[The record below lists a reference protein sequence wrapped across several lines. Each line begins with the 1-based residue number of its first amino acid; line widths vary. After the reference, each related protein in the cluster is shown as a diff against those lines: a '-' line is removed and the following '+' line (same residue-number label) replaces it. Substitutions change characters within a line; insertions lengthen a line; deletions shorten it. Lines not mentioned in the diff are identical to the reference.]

1 MSNDKKPRVRNRD
14 KRFTLRVT
22 QEEKDTILA
31 AMAATNSKSVVEL
44 VINSINNSGIILVS
58 EVEKYS
64 AVLAKAKDLGKGI
77 NKGLDLIQL
86 QPEKFQTLINYLEK
100 DDRKNL
106 NAMISFSA
114 NLDRA
119 IKGYCIYEENI
130 KRSTDLTLKEVIKAK
145 KKGGLNHDQ

>member
-22 QEEKDTILA
+22 QEEKDFLLA

-44 VINSINNSGIILVS
+44 VLNSINNSGIVLVS

-64 AVLAKAKDLGKGI
+64 TVLSKAKDLGNNIKKGI
-77 NKGLDLIQL
+77 DLIQK
-86 QPEKFQTLINYLEK
+86 QPNRAKDFINYLEK
-100 DDRKNL
+100 DDGKNL
-106 NAMISFSA
+106 NAIVSFSA

-119 IKGYCIYEENI
+119 IKGYCIYEENV
-130 KRSTDLTLKEVIKAK
+130 KRITDLTLKEVIKAK
-145 KKGGLNHDQ
+145 KKRGPES

>member
-1 MSNDKKPRVRNRD
+1 MSNDKKPKIRNRD
-14 KRFTLRVT
+14 KRFTLRVS

-145 KKGGLNHDQ
+145 KKKGA

>member
-22 QEEKDTILA
+22 QEEKDFLLA

-44 VINSINNSGIILVS
+44 VLNSINNSGIVLVS

-64 AVLAKAKDLGKGI
+64 TVLSKAKDLGSNIKKGI
-77 NKGLDLIQL
+77 DHIQKK
-86 QPEKFQTLINYLEK
+86 PEKFQTLINYLEK
-100 DDRKNL
+100 DDGKNL
-106 NAMISFSA
+106 NAIVSFSA

-119 IKGYCIYEENI
+119 VKGYCFYEENV
-130 KRSTDLTLKEVIKAK
+130 KRLTDLTLKDVIKAK
-145 KKGGLNHDQ
+145 KKKGV

>member
-145 KKGGLNHDQ
+145 KKRGLKS

>member
-145 KKGGLNHDQ
+145 KKKGA